1 MPADSIVVLDG
12 MDDQEDVALS
22 VAHDTSVQRMGCG
35 TAMLSTSVVAA
46 YCCACESYL
55 VQIASL
61 LPALVH
67 SFLTR
72 RIS

>member
-1 MPADSIVVLDG
+1 
-12 MDDQEDVALS
+12 MDDQEDVALSVAHDTSVALS

-35 TAMLSTSVVAA
+35 TAMLSTSCVAA

-61 LPALVH
+61 LTALVH